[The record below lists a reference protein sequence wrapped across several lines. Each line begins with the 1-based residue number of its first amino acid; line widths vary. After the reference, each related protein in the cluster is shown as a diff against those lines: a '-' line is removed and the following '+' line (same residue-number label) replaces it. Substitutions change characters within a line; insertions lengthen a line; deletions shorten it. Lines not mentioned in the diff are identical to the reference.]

1 MECGTYWEGKRMK
14 LANHWTAFVHWLVP
28 GVLAFLLI
36 ACAFSTTPAPTKEPL
51 DLTILH
57 TGQVYGEIAPC
68 G

>member
-1 MECGTYWEGKRMK
+1 MK
-14 LANHWTAFVHWLVP
+14 LANRWTAFVHWLVP
-28 GVLAFLLI
+28 GVLALLI
-36 ACAFSTTPAPTKEPL
+36 SACAVGTTPTPTREPL